1 MFAIICS
8 HVWNNTKARN
18 MKGHG
23 MKAHNMR
30 AQSAQ
35 HEGDAAWRRTS

>member
-8 HVWNNTKARN
+8 HVWNNMKARN

-35 HEGDAAWRRTS
+35 HEGDAA